1 MSHEIITL
9 GEYEGTAIQCRPSDD
24 YVNATQMCKAAG
36 KLWGNYWQNQE
47 AKDFVGCLSSHIG
60 IPICDLVWSSRA
72 RLDNGGGTWVHR
84 RVATHLAQWCSP
96 DFAVWVSGQIEAIMM
111 GQQVAHRE
119 HAEFELAR
127 VIGESESRI
136 LRELIDLKK
145 AVAESRSASI
155 ESRDILLHREK
166 CERRQFP
173 ESTKK
178 AYVRLVL
185 RFYQGECPCCRKVKV
200 ANEQG
205 RIKSVAQ
212 VDHFI
217 SKDRAF
223 IGDGWLVCREC
234 NLELR
239 DTSPGGFRDRRR
251 SAFDE
256 FHRLLSEHGDAGQL
270 LLPLTETGT
279 TPSILIKDP
288 G

>member
-96 DFAVWVSGQIEAIMM
+96 DFAVWVSGQIEAIM
-111 GQQVAHRE
+111 
-119 HAEFELAR
+119 
-127 VIGESESRI
+127 
-136 LRELIDLKK
+136 
-145 AVAESRSASI
+145 
-155 ESRDILLHREK
+155 
-166 CERRQFP
+166 
-173 ESTKK
+173 
-178 AYVRLVL
+178 
-185 RFYQGECPCCRKVKV
+185 
-200 ANEQG
+200 
-205 RIKSVAQ
+205 
-212 VDHFI
+212 
-217 SKDRAF
+217 
-223 IGDGWLVCREC
+223 
-234 NLELR
+234 
-239 DTSPGGFRDRRR
+239 
-251 SAFDE
+251 DE

-279 TPSILIKDP
+279 TPSILIEDP